1 MICRN
6 PKLSPWYILGVGG
19 VEQLGVGGVVQHGGY
34 MGRGGVVEGWG
45 VMGSAGNVQRNSK
58 KHLKINGRVL

>member
-1 MICRN
+1 M
-6 PKLSPWYILGVGG
+6 
-19 VEQLGVGGVVQHGGY
+19 VQHGGY